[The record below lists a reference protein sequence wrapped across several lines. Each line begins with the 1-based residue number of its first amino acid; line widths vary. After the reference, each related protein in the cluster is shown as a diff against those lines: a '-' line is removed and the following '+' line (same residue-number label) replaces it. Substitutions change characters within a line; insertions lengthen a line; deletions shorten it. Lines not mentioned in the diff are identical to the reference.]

1 MLWMDLSEHRGI
13 LLNKRLSSF
22 EAVFWRSSIHSRSV
36 DLGILDDI
44 WTLKVNYEVL
54 SVHISRLGLYLTR
67 CVVKLSFID
76 LKRHELMLMQVL
88 RISTID
94 KI

>member
-1 MLWMDLSEHRGI
+1 MLWMDLSEHGGI
-13 LLNKRLSSF
+13 LLNKRLISF

-36 DLGILDDI
+36 VLGFLDDI
-44 WTLKVNYEVL
+44 WTLKIDYEVL

-76 LKRHELMLMQVL
+76 LKRYELMLMQVL
-88 RISTID
+88 RISAID